1 MIFLYNAIFLLLFI
15 VFFPVVIFKSVF
27 DRRVGYKIKDRFF
40 PSYKIE
46 ESNYMLFHASSFGEV
61 KTILNVVDEFERQ
74 LEKKS
79 VFSVFTDT
87 GYKFVKKRKAFIMPV
102 DFYPIYGKI
111 FSNPPD
117 LALFFETE
125 IWPSYIS
132 FLKSRGVR
140 LVLINARMSD
150 KSFRLYRL
158 FSFLFKET
166 IKKFDLIIAKSEK
179 DAQRFGFFSDKVT
192 VCGNLKQIKT
202 PKAVSDKEK
211 KALLE
216 TFSIQTSKPVFTFGS
231 VHKEE
236 TDFVAK
242 AASVLKKEFFI
253 VVALRHSEDSD
264 VFYEKLKEILNITKR
279 SEGLISTDALLLDTM
294 GELEDIYKISDVVFI
309 GGSTDQTLKGHNPIE
324 PLVYNKFT
332 IIGSNMESFQNE
344 VDALLKK
351 RLLRVVSNVEELEKI
366 SLEYLRNRVNIDSSE
381 YFEGFSKISD
391 CYIKQL
397 KKYKK

>member
-1 MIFLYNAIFLLLFI
+1 MIFLYNAILLILLI
-15 VFFPVVIFKSVF
+15 VFSPVVVFKCIF

-46 ESNYMLFHASSFGEV
+46 ENNYMLFHASSFGEV
-61 KTILNVVDEFERQ
+61 KTILNVVDEFEKQ

-79 VFSVFTDT
+79 IFSVFTDT
-87 GYKFVKKRKAFIMPV
+87 GYKFVKNRKAFIMPI

-111 FSNPPD
+111 FSKVPD

-132 FLKSRGVR
+132 FLKNKGVK

-150 KSFRLYRL
+150 KSFKFYKL
-158 FSFLFKET
+158 FSFLFKGT

-179 DAQRFGFFSDKVT
+179 DARYFGFFSDKVT

-202 PKAVSDKEK
+202 QKAVSDKEK

-216 TFSIQTSKPVFTFGS
+216 TFSIRSSKPVFTFGS

-236 TDFVAK
+236 VDFVAK
-242 AASVLKKEFFI
+242 AVSVLKKEFFI
-253 VVALRHSEDSD
+253 VVALRHNEDSD
-264 VFYEKLKEILNITKR
+264 VFYQKLKSLLKITKR
-279 SEGLISTDALLLDTM
+279 SEGLISADAILLDTM
-294 GELEDIYKISDVVFI
+294 GELESIYKISDIVFI
-309 GGSTDQTLKGHNPIE
+309 GGSTDKTLKGHNPIE

-332 IIGSNMESFQNE
+332 IIGENTESFQDE
-344 VDALLKK
+344 VENLSK
-351 RLLRVVSNVEELEKI
+351 RGLLRVVSDVEELEEI
-366 SLEYLRNRVNIDSSE
+366 SLEYLRNKIYIDSSE
-381 YFEGFSKISD
+381 YFEGLSKILD
-391 CYIKQL
+391 CYITQL
-397 KKYKK
+397 KNKK

>member
-1 MIFLYNAIFLLLFI
+1 MIFLYNAIFLILLI
-15 VFFPVVIFKSVF
+15 VFFPAIVVKCIF
-27 DRRVGYKIKDRFF
+27 DRRVGYKIRDRFF

-46 ESNYMLFHASSFGEV
+46 ESGYMLFHASSFGEV
-61 KTILNVVDEFERQ
+61 KTILNVVDDFEKQ

-87 GYKFVKKRKAFIMPV
+87 GYKFVKNRKAFIMPV

-111 FSNPPD
+111 FLKLPD

-125 IWPSYIS
+125 LWPSYIS
-132 FLKSRGVR
+132 FLKNRGVK
-140 LVLINARMSD
+140 LILINARMSD

-158 FSFLFKET
+158 FSFLFKEV
-166 IKKFDLIIAKSEK
+166 INKFDLIIAKSEK
-179 DAQRFGFFSDKVT
+179 DAERFGFFSDKVT
-192 VCGNLKQIKT
+192 VCGNLKQVKT
-202 PKAVSDKEK
+202 PKTVSDKEK

-216 TFSIQTSKPVFTFGS
+216 RFSIQTSKPVFTFGS

-236 TDFVAK
+236 VDFVKQAV
-242 AASVLKKEFFI
+242 SVLKQEFFI

-264 VFYEKLKEILNITKR
+264 VFYEKLKSFLNITKR
-279 SEGLISTDALLLDTM
+279 SEGLMPKEVLLLDTM
-294 GELEDIYKISDVVFI
+294 GELEDVYKISDIVFI
-309 GGSTDQTLKGHNPIE
+309 GGSTHKTLKGHNPIE

-332 IIGSNMESFQNE
+332 IIGNSVESFQNE
-344 VDALLKK
+344 VDILTKK
-351 RLLRVVSNVEELEKI
+351 GLLRVVSSAEELEKI
-366 SLEYLRNRVNIDSSE
+366 SFEYLRNKINIDSSK
-381 YFEGFSKISD
+381 YFEDFSKISD